1 MKAKEIVQLNNEKR
15 KQLNKEN
22 LKDYEDMLIYIR
34 LTSTKSERQ
43 TEEILLELLD
53 HALMAQK
60 EGKTI
65 RDIFGDDLK
74 AYSQDLIDEIP
85 EKTKKK
91 QLKFTSRIILLFLA
105 VSSLF
110 HGIINSSLYY
120 IFGFGESAS
129 IFYIG
134 SSIAITVINIFIA
147 FSAIYFILEWL
158 KSSSFQEKE
167 KSSKVEFLQ
176 LWGVMTLI
184 FGAYFCVIYFMPTF
198 GAKFSL
204 PTVIFIPLGLIL
216 YSISYLLKD

>member
-85 EKTKKK
+85 EIGRASCRERWKT
-91 QLKFTSRIILLFLA
+91 
-105 VSSLF
+105 
-110 HGIINSSLYY
+110 
-120 IFGFGESAS
+120 
-129 IFYIG
+129 
-134 SSIAITVINIFIA
+134 
-147 FSAIYFILEWL
+147 
-158 KSSSFQEKE
+158 
-167 KSSKVEFLQ
+167 
-176 LWGVMTLI
+176 
-184 FGAYFCVIYFMPTF
+184 
-198 GAKFSL
+198 
-204 PTVIFIPLGLIL
+204 
-216 YSISYLLKD
+216 